1 MRLSARYASTLR
13 GSPIGVY
20 KTWGRGATIYR
31 LRVFGLSET
40 DATALCVRVKGDG
53 GDCFS
58 GR

>member
-1 MRLSARYASTLR
+1 MRLSARYALPLR
-13 GSPIGVY
+13 GSPIGVH
-20 KTWGRGATIYR
+20 KAWVRGATIYR

-53 GDCFS
+53 GDCFY